1 MKILDKGPYGSL
13 LFYTRR
19 LTSMADIKTMS
30 LNGFFKSNVKTLPD
44 LRVVVSE
51 RFTNEDGTPI
61 EWVLHPISTKRV
73 EEITKRNSRTTIKNG
88 KKETT
93 VNEENLNA
101 ELLEEVVLFPRL
113 NDAELQ
119 DSYGVTSVNE
129 LLSVMLYPGETQ
141 VLTKALQDVM
151 SGVKANDIDE
161 LKN

>member
-1 MKILDKGPYGSL
+1 
-13 LFYTRR
+13 
-19 LTSMADIKTMS
+19 MADIKNMS
-30 LNGFFKSNVKTLPD
+30 LNGFFKSNAKSLPD
-44 LRVVVSE
+44 VKVVVSE

-73 EEITKRNSRTTIKNG
+73 EEITKRNTKTTIKNG
-88 KKETT
+88 KKESV

-101 ELLEEVVLFPRL
+101 ELLEAVVLYPSL

-119 DSYGVTSVNE
+119 DSYGVSSANE

-141 VLTKALQDVM
+141 ILTNALQEVM
-151 SGVKANDIDE
+151 SGSKANDIDE

>member
-1 MKILDKGPYGSL
+1 
-13 LFYTRR
+13 
-19 LTSMADIKTMS
+19 MADIKNMS
-30 LNGFFKSNVKTLPD
+30 LNGFFKSNAKSLPD
-44 LRVVVSE
+44 VKVVVSE

-141 VLTKALQDVM
+141 VLTKALQEVM
-151 SGVKANDIDE
+151 SGTKANDIDE

>member
-1 MKILDKGPYGSL
+1 
-13 LFYTRR
+13 
-19 LTSMADIKTMS
+19 MADIKNMS
-30 LNGFFKSNVKTLPD
+30 LNGFFKSNAKSLPD
-44 LRVVVSE
+44 VKVVVSE

-73 EEITKRNSRTTIKNG
+73 EEITKRNTKTTIKNG
-88 KKETT
+88 KKEST

-101 ELLEEVVLFPRL
+101 ELLEAVVLYPSL

-119 DSYGVTSVNE
+119 DSYGVSSANE

-141 VLTKALQDVM
+141 VLTAALQEVM

>member
-1 MKILDKGPYGSL
+1 
-13 LFYTRR
+13 
-19 LTSMADIKTMS
+19 MADIKNMS
-30 LNGFFKSNVKTLPD
+30 LNGFFKSNAKSLPD
-44 LRVVVSE
+44 VKVVVSE

-73 EEITKRNSRTTIKNG
+73 EEITKRNTKTTIKNG
-88 KKETT
+88 KKEST

-101 ELLEEVVLFPRL
+101 ELLEAVVLYPSL

-119 DSYGVTSVNE
+119 DSYGVSSANE

-141 VLTKALQDVM
+141 VLTNALQEVM
-151 SGVKANDIDE
+151 AGTKANDVDE

>member
-1 MKILDKGPYGSL
+1 
-13 LFYTRR
+13 
-19 LTSMADIKTMS
+19 MADIKNMS
-30 LNGFFKSNVKTLPD
+30 LNGFFKSNAKSLPD
-44 LRVVVSE
+44 VKVVVSE

-73 EEITKRNSRTTIKNG
+73 EEITKRNTKTTIKNG
-88 KKETT
+88 KKESV

-101 ELLEEVVLFPRL
+101 ELLEAVVLYPSL

-119 DSYGVTSVNE
+119 DSYGVSSANE

-141 VLTKALQDVM
+141 VLTNALQEVM
-151 SGVKANDIDE
+151 AGTKANDIDE

>member
-1 MKILDKGPYGSL
+1 
-13 LFYTRR
+13 
-19 LTSMADIKTMS
+19 MADIKTMS

-141 VLTKALQDVM
+141 VLTAALQEVM
-151 SGVKANDIDE
+151 SGTKANDIDE

>member
-1 MKILDKGPYGSL
+1 MAPYYSIS
-13 LFYTRR
+13 RR
-19 LTSMADIKTMS
+19 LTSMADIKNMS
-30 LNGFFKSNVKTLPD
+30 LNGFFKSNAKSLPD
-44 LRVVVSE
+44 VKVVVSE

-73 EEITKRNSRTTIKNG
+73 EEITKRNTKTTIKNG
-88 KKETT
+88 KKEST

-101 ELLEEVVLFPRL
+101 ELLEAVVLYPSL

-119 DSYGVTSVNE
+119 DSYGVSSANE

-141 VLTKALQDVM
+141 VLTNALQEVM
-151 SGVKANDIDE
+151 AGSKANDIDE

>member
-1 MKILDKGPYGSL
+1 
-13 LFYTRR
+13 
-19 LTSMADIKTMS
+19 MADIKTMS

-61 EWVLHPISTKRV
+61 EWVLHPISTNRV

-141 VLTKALQDVM
+141 VLTNALQEVM
-151 SGVKANDIDE
+151 AGTKANDIDE

>member
-1 MKILDKGPYGSL
+1 
-13 LFYTRR
+13 
-19 LTSMADIKTMS
+19 MADIKNMS
-30 LNGFFKSNVKTLPD
+30 LNGFFKSNAKSLPD
-44 LRVVVSE
+44 VKVVVSE

-73 EEITKRNSRTTIKNG
+73 EEITKRNTKTTLKNG
-88 KKETT
+88 KKESV

-101 ELLEEVVLFPRL
+101 ELLEAVVLYPSL

-119 DSYGVTSVNE
+119 DSYGVSSANE

-141 VLTKALQDVM
+141 VLTNALQEVM
-151 SGVKANDIDE
+151 AGTKANDIDE

>member
-1 MKILDKGPYGSL
+1 
-13 LFYTRR
+13 
-19 LTSMADIKTMS
+19 MADIKTMS

-44 LRVVVSE
+44 IRVVVSE

-61 EWVLHPISTKRV
+61 EWVLHPISTRRV

>member
-1 MKILDKGPYGSL
+1 
-13 LFYTRR
+13 
-19 LTSMADIKTMS
+19 MADIKTMS

-61 EWVLHPISTKRV
+61 EWVLHPITTKRV

>member
-1 MKILDKGPYGSL
+1 MAPYYSIS
-13 LFYTRR
+13 RR
-19 LTSMADIKTMS
+19 LTSMADIKNMS
-30 LNGFFKSNVKTLPD
+30 LNGFFKSNAKSLPD
-44 LRVVVSE
+44 VKVVVSE

-73 EEITKRNSRTTIKNG
+73 EEITKRNTKTTIKNG
-88 KKETT
+88 KKEST

-101 ELLEEVVLFPRL
+101 ELLEAVVLYPSL

-119 DSYGVTSVNE
+119 DSYGVSSANE

-141 VLTKALQDVM
+141 VLTNALQEVM
-151 SGVKANDIDE
+151 AGTKANDIDE